1 MHRTTGFASL
11 LALLAL
17 AGCETM
23 QGAGRDMQTA
33 GQLLAEQSQSAQ
45 ARMGYTPPSGAAQ
58 PYGAQPAYP
67 APGPY

>member
-1 MHRTTGFASL
+1 MHRTIGFAPL

-33 GQLLAEQSQSAQ
+33 GEVLTEQSQSAQ
-45 ARMGYTPPSGAAQ
+45 TRMGYPPPAPAAQ

-67 APGPY
+67 APQPY